1 MSLLFDETQE
11 AIGAEARKIIASM
24 QDNTQR
30 LSALENIG
38 EYENPLHKL
47 AIEQGWYGIAI
58 DDNFGGLGLD
68 LATAGIVAA
77 AYGRIPHGVPFLSSN
92 FGFAQA
98 LLLSDSE
105 ELKSQYLPQISGGEI
120 IGTFA
125 FAEINDVVPNASS
138 LNCSNGKLNG
148 KKPAVLAG
156 LNADIAI
163 ILANEN
169 NTPVLVL
176 VDLKQSSIK
185 TNAIQTYDNSR
196 LICNIEF
203 NNSACEIIAEG
214 QVATDIAQYTLA
226 RLAVLYAFEQL
237 GGAEAMMQQARD
249 YALERKAFGQKIGA
263 FQSVKHRITELYA
276 LVELARANAIDAT
289 ARIESDLLL
298 AASAARLSAT
308 EAYDT
313 ATRDC
318 MQIHGAIGVTWEI
331 GIHLHLRRAR
341 SLANEIG
348 NSFYWE
354 DVLVTQLEKSNS
366 FGAAQ

>member
-11 AIGAEARKIIASM
+11 AIGSEARKIISSLA
-24 QDNTQR
+24 DNAGR
-30 LSALENIG
+30 LSTLEKLGEFEGAL
-38 EYENPLHKL
+38 HAL

-58 DDNFGGLGLD
+58 DESYGGLGLD
-68 LATAGIVAA
+68 LATAGIVASN
-77 AYGRIPHGVPFLSSN
+77 YGAIAHGVPFLSSN

-98 LLLSDSE
+98 LQLSSAE
-105 ELKSQYLPQISGGEI
+105 NLKSEFLSQISDGTK

-125 FAEINDVVPNASS
+125 FSESQDVLPNQSK
-138 LNCSNGKLNG
+138 LLYLDGKLVG
-148 KKPAVLAG
+148 KKPAVLSG
-156 LNADIAI
+156 LKADFAI
-163 ILANEN
+163 VLATQSNR
-169 NTPVLVL
+169 PVLVL
-176 VDLKQSSIK
+176 ADLSQNEV
-185 TNAIQTYDNSR
+185 TRTAIETYDNSR
-196 LICNIEF
+196 LLCDIEF
-203 NNSACEIIAEG
+203 VGAACEIIAEG
-214 QVATDIAQYTLA
+214 QVAIDIAQNTLA

-237 GGAEAMMQQARD
+237 GGAEAMMRLARN
-249 YALERKAFGQKIGA
+249 YATERKAFGQKIGT

-289 ARIESDLLL
+289 ARLDSDFLL

-331 GIHLHLRRAR
+331 GIHLHLRRSR

-354 DVLVTQLEKSNS
+354 DVLVAQLEKSNS
-366 FGAAQ
+366 FGAVQ

>member
-11 AIGAEARKIIASM
+11 AIGREAEKIVSTLADNATRLAAVEEIGSLETSLHEIA
-24 QDNTQR
+24 
-30 LSALENIG
+30 IG
-38 EYENPLHKL
+38 
-47 AIEQGWYGIAI
+47 QGWYGMAVEEEY
-58 DDNFGGLGLD
+58 GGLGLD
-68 LATAGIVAA
+68 LATAGIVASK
-77 AYGRIPHGVPFLSSN
+77 YGAIAHGLPFLNSN
-92 FGFAQA
+92 FGFTQG
-98 LLLSDSE
+98 LQLSSAE
-105 ELKSQYLPQISGGEI
+105 NLKIEYLPQITDGTK

-125 FAEINDVVPNASS
+125 FSESQDVLPNQSS
-138 LNCSNGKLNG
+138 LLLSGGKLNG
-148 KKPAVLAG
+148 KKPAVLSG
-156 LNADIAI
+156 LKADFAI
-163 ILANEN
+163 VLALEN
-169 NTPVLVL
+169 NSPVLVF
-176 VDLKQSSIK
+176 VDLDQTAVSKSPIQS
-185 TNAIQTYDNSR
+185 YDNAR
-196 LICNIEF
+196 LLADIEL
-203 NNSACEIIAEG
+203 NSAVCEIIAKG
-214 QVATDIAQYTLA
+214 QDALDIARNTLA

-237 GGAEAMMQQARD
+237 GGAEAMMRLARN
-249 YALERKAFGQKIGA
+249 YATERKAFGQKIGA

-289 ARIESDLLL
+289 ARIDSDFLL

-354 DVLVTQLEKSNS
+354 DVLVSELEKSNS
-366 FGAAQ
+366 FGAVQ